1 MASSSP
7 YYNAEAPVVIQGK
20 AVDSSALLSVEENGE
35 WTRGE
40 KQPGTCQDMF
50 WAILFYAHLGA
61 IGAVTAKYT
70 PLMTEELAEG
80 YADGYQNN
88 GRRLS
93 SISRF
98 LDDNGGQQEDAELDF
113 GMDTIWFILGISGL
127 ASFLISTVALML
139 MMSFAQGLIKM
150 ALFFNVLITALLA
163 LLALSYG
170 EGNLA
175 LMSGSAFLFS
185 LYYAYVV
192 WNRIPF
198 AASNLVTA
206 ISAVRAN
213 MGLAFFAYSNL
224 IMSFL
229 WSIWWAI
236 AFLGTYYVV
245 GNCNP
250 DGTCDGQLNNWAAF
264 LLLVSY
270 FWTAQVIKNVV
281 HVTVA
286 GTVGTWWFTPIE
298 ASGCCSQGVRDSY
311 YRSMTTSFGSIC
323 FGSLIVAII
332 SAVKEVLH
340 AMRDQNNSLLLC
352 LAECLLG
359 CIANLVEYFNS
370 WAFVFVGL
378 YGYSFIEGKDL
389 HVIST
394 FSLHWFELPDPSASP
409 P

>member
-1 MASSSP
+1 M
-7 YYNAEAPVVIQGK
+7 VIQGK
-20 AVDSSALLSVEENGE
+20 AVDSNALLSVEGNGE

-61 IGAVTAKYT
+61 IGAVTAKYA
-70 PLMTEELAEG
+70 PLMKEELAEG

-98 LDDNGGQQEDAELDF
+98 LEDNGGENQQEDAELDF
-113 GMDTIWFILGISGL
+113 GMDAIWFILGISGL
-127 ASFLISTVALML
+127 FSCLISTVAMMF

-163 LLALSYG
+163 LLALSSG
-170 EGNLA
+170 EGSLA
-175 LMSGSAFLFS
+175 LMSGFAFLFS

-224 IMSFL
+224 IVSFL
-229 WSIWWAI
+229 WSVWWAI
-236 AFLGTYYVV
+236 AFIGTSYIV

-250 DGTCDGQLNNWAAF
+250 DGTCEGQLNGWAVF
-264 LLLVSY
+264 LFLVSY

-311 YRSMTTSFGSIC
+311 FRSITTSFGSIC
-323 FGSLIVAII
+323 FGSLIVAIV

-340 AMRDQNNSLLLC
+340 AMRNQNNSLLLC

-378 YGYSFIEGKDL
+378 YGYGFIEGKAL
-389 HVIST
+389 YVSLS